1 MLNPLSFY
9 TFCNFYCNLLTPLSN
24 TQRTNLHS
32 RNHTFLKVQVSS
44 LAYPIPSM
52 TMVASF
58 MPSLA
63 FAAGSA
69 HTYVVNTTNPTWA
82 SVKAAL
88 NDTSKAK
95 YIEVVEEAT
104 HTTKGVVKVK
114 CTQPYCDEEVVV
126 KTAPV
131 PHDTVLASKDFTV
144 EQYAAQMVVQYKY
157 PDNGHIKY
165 DGFATK
171 AGTKTWM
178 EDRWAENHCYKKNV
192 GVCSCG
198 TIITPGTWVDHAN
211 NDCEDTNCPECGVA
225 LEGRKHVAKAPTTAE
240 ELAALKKV
248 SDPTCGHG
256 TGYEVDCQ
264 NCDAKTVWYHDEEVD
279 GVESDIKNDAHNY
292 GTKVAASTALKKLKN
307 GTYELKD
314 GYIAVYAS
322 NDSYVEDLTGIT
334 AAGKIGDNQCD
345 FYQYNNVKTAPSCAT
360 EGKGTLTC
368 TVCGEALK
376 DSSDED
382 VTVDIPATGHDYE
395 VTEVAATCDNNAY
408 TEKVCKVCEDT
419 VKTYKPNTKLA
430 HSYKVT
436 SVDASC
442 KGGEVYTIECTT
454 CEDTCEDSKVVVDS
468 PAGLEVFEDTTDVKT
483 VLWKGK
489 AGHDTLSTKDAIKLS
504 FTKKPV
510 AHKYGKKELLK
521 AADCENNEV
530 WGYKCTECG
539 KIATHATST
548 TNAPDVKNNT
558 KLGHDYPVVE
568 VPATCVSKAYK
579 IKGACTRCGES
590 ELNAEDNKNAAIDAA
605 IYGAKHAGESWAVTK
620 IATVFDEGVKTLV
633 CPACGVELGSK
644 TPTAKAKYA
653 APAVK
658 AGKKS
663 ATVTVKATA
672 GAEKYQISYKKAG
685 GSYKTVSANVGKKT
699 IKKLAKGK
707 KYTFKVIAINAEGV
721 KVASATKTVKVK

>member
-1 MLNPLSFY
+1 
-9 TFCNFYCNLLTPLSN
+9 
-24 TQRTNLHS
+24 
-32 RNHTFLKVQVSS
+32 
-44 LAYPIPSM
+44 
-52 TMVASF
+52 MVASF

-131 PHDTVLASKDFTV
+131 PHDAVTKLASKDFTV
-144 EQYAAQMVVQYKY
+144 EQYAAQMMVQYKY
-157 PDNGHIKY
+157 PANATTHIVSDSFK
-165 DGFATK
+165 TK
-171 AGTKTWM
+171 ADAKAWM
-178 EDRWAENHCYKKNV
+178 DARWASKNCYKKDV

-198 TIITPGTWVDHAN
+198 AIMTAGTWVTHSN

-225 LEGRKHVAKAPTTAE
+225 LKGKKHVAKAPTTKE

-264 NCDAKTVWYHDEEVD
+264 NCNAKTVWYHDEEVD

-292 GTKVAASTALKKLKN
+292 GTKVAASTALKKLKD
-307 GTYELKD
+307 GSYELKD
-314 GYIAVYAS
+314 GYVAVLAT
-322 NDSYVEDLTGIT
+322 NDSYVADTTGIT
-334 AAGKIGDNQCD
+334 ADGKVAAGQCD

-360 EGKGTLTC
+360 VGKGTLNC
-368 TVCGEALK
+368 TVCGEDLK
-376 DSSDED
+376 VGTND

-590 ELNAEDNKNAAIDAA
+590 EANAAANKLAATNAAID
-605 IYGAKHAGESWAVTK
+605 GAKHAGESWAVPQ
-620 IATVFDEGVKTLV
+620 IAPVFDEGVKTLV

-644 TPTAKAKYA
+644 TVIAKKTVAKASNT
-653 APAVK
+653 VK

-663 ATVTVKATA
+663 FNVKSSAANATGYRV
-672 GAEKYQISYKKAG
+672 YYKKAG
-685 GSYKTVSANVGKKT
+685 AKSWKSYTKKT
-699 IKKLAKGK
+699 ASLSKTFSGLSKGK
-707 KYTFKVIAINAEGV
+707 YSV
-721 KVASATKTVKVK
+721 KVRAYAKNYDGDGEVVWGATSATKTVTVK